1 MSNKIYVPNN
11 INTFQYIC
19 VHVYMCIQM
28 YMCIYVYMCMCIYRK
43 KEVWIVDK
51 SAIMGEISY
60 SETDRSTNK
69 IKQVIKI

>member
-1 MSNKIYVPNN
+1 
-11 INTFQYIC
+11 
-19 VHVYMCIQM
+19 MCIQM